1 MNGDNEESEALE
13 IIEQSKDH
21 QDLIVAIGMATSQ
34 EGLPISKFE
43 RAFKF
48 AKASGFKTCS
58 HFWDSEC
65 SSQIRYGLDHC
76 QLDRIDHGMSILDDS
91 SLLEKCVKDKVPF
104 TFCPQ
109 SIRSFNRLESL

>member
-1 MNGDNEESEALE
+1 MHGLRQGINKYKGSIECKIIICLNGDNEESEALE
-13 IIEQSKDH
+13 IIEQAKDH

-48 AKASGFKTCS
+48 AKASGFNNCS
-58 HFWDSEC
+58 HFWDSGC

-76 QLDRIDHGMSILDDS
+76 QLDRIDHGMSVLDD
-91 SLLEKCVKDKVPF
+91 F
-104 TFCPQ
+104 
-109 SIRSFNRLESL
+109 